1 MSKVL
6 RALRLMQRMERLATH
21 LYKQQ
26 IRAFRDHDIADKLQK
41 ASDNE
46 REHANTLASVIY
58 QLKASPSKIGILFD
72 IAGSILG
79 FITVVLGRNILF
91 RIDTWIEQMAVKD
104 YNSYLAKLDFDEDT
118 KTLLS
123 RIIDD
128 EKKHIATWSAY
139 IESPKK
145 SN

>member
-145 SN
+145 SK